1 MKVRSAWARG
11 AVATVALG
19 GFVLASAGC
28 VSLDGVFA
36 EQPDRIGDL
45 TIHGTVCLSGSPGCS
60 GQDNI
65 DLDVPAFSGQGQ
77 LLVGYRVPPGITA
90 PASLSSDSPT
100 TTLAANA
107 GYAAELERLS
117 PAGPGRVW
125 VGYVTNT
132 LVVNGAVDPNI
143 AVTARFGLPQGA
155 DGSPFAGPVGYR
167 AVAGFR
173 LVDATHPADRP
184 VNCGANITD
193 VMPDSTVCIDAP
205 LATTVAGDDAV
216 FGTRDLGIITGAKA
230 SGLAGTTVMVPFT
243 TKYAGTSTASVNFAL
258 SASTTLPG
266 AGVTVT
272 PGSLLPATDS
282 TNPVQVAVAVPA
294 NATPGDYPVTLTAT
308 LGAQTR
314 TRGGVLTVTAPPVV
328 TTAARISG
336 LVPKRLAFRVA
347 RRRGVKV
354 VVRSNLKGLAIVR
367 LYQGRKAPRVS
378 RRVRLRVGRTGVLLR
393 NSRLVAGR
401 YRVTVTML
409 TPRKT
414 VTIRGVL
421 RKR

>member
-19 GFVLASAGC
+19 GFVLASSGC
-28 VSLDGVFA
+28 ISLDGVVA

-45 TIHGTVCLSGSPGCS
+45 TIHGTVCLSGSTGCS

-65 DLDVPAFSGQGQ
+65 DFDVPAFSGQGQ

-230 SGLAGTTVMVPFT
+230 SGLAGTTVTVP
-243 TKYAGTSTASVNFAL
+243 
-258 SASTTLPG
+258 
-266 AGVTVT
+266 TVT
-272 PGSLLPATDS
+272 GEEALEIRPGTQFGDQYVIRGKGFPALQGRARGDQRVLVE
-282 TNPVQVAVAVPA
+282 VQIPKVASPEAREAVE
-294 NATPGDYPVTLTAT
+294 
-308 LGAQTR
+308 
-314 TRGGVLTVTAPPVV
+314 
-328 TTAARISG
+328 
-336 LVPKRLAFRVA
+336 RLADTLDDRAYRHDTGFFDRLKHAFR
-347 RRRGVKV
+347 
-354 VVRSNLKGLAIVR
+354 
-367 LYQGRKAPRVS
+367 
-378 RRVRLRVGRTGVLLR
+378 
-393 NSRLVAGR
+393 
-401 YRVTVTML
+401 
-409 TPRKT
+409 
-414 VTIRGVL
+414 
-421 RKR
+421 